1 MLCFKCSDEEVMRL
15 WRYITDNRNIMT
27 VYVAWCIWL
36 SRRGYKTYEYK
47 HATMHH
53 YPEFVAFLTR
63 KKLTGEL
70 R

>member
-1 MLCFKCSDEEVMRL
+1 MRL

-27 VYVAWCIWL
+27 VYVSWCIWL
-36 SRRGYKTYEYK
+36 SRRGYTPEEYK

-53 YPEFVAFLTR
+53 YPEFVAFLAR
-63 KKLTGEL
+63 KKLIGEYHEPK